1 MFSVTIQD
9 VMDNLEIIERDKIE
23 KYLVFS
29 SLLVNVE
36 IELQEKF
43 IK

>member
-23 KYLVFS
+23 KYLIYINS
-29 SLLVNVE
+29 DILNGN
-36 IELQEKF
+36 IA
-43 IK
+43 